1 MHLAVSASIGHA
13 RREIEGW
20 GMNKSWMVR
29 AERDGRL
36 FDAFKEKSA
45 VAIGWNGVGDLSSV
59 KTRKGIADLVASAWP
74 EMKPQSVA
82 MAAGQLH
89 RFVNEIEVGDMVVT
103 YNPSRRVYM
112 LGEIAGPYRYDMSID
127 PEDAQFRPVRWQ
139 GEVGRDLLSVES
151 RNSLGSISTLFRIP
165 IEVADELKKALT
177 SGQPVKAEAV
187 AAITD
192 AVEDDLFKSME
203 SRAHE
208 FIKDR
213 VNALGWDDMQELVAG
228 LLRSLGYKT
237 RVSEVGP
244 DRGKDI
250 VASPDGF
257 GFEAPRIVVE
267 VKHRK
272 GAMGAPDVRSFL
284 GGRHPQDKGLYV
296 STGGF
301 TREARYEAERANIPL
316 ALMDLDELAKSL
328 LEQYDKLDLET
339 QQLVPLKRIFVP
351 AWV

>member
-1 MHLAVSASIGHA
+1 
-13 RREIEGW
+13 
-20 GMNKSWMVR
+20 MVR

-36 FDAFKEKSA
+36 FDAFKENSA
-45 VAIGWNGVGDLSSV
+45 VAIGWNEVGDLSGIKS
-59 KTRKGIADLVASAWP
+59 RKAITDLVTAAWP
-74 EMKPQSVA
+74 ETKPQSAA

-89 RFVNEIEVGDMVVT
+89 RFVNEIEVGDMIVT
-103 YNPSRRVYM
+103 YNPSRRVY
-112 LGEIAGPYRYDMSID
+112 LIGEVAGPYRYDISID
-127 PEDAQFRPVRWQ
+127 PEDAQVRPVRWS

-165 IEVADELKKALT
+165 TTVAAELEKALV
-177 SGQPVKAEAV
+177 SGQSLKVEIASVPPEAN
-187 AAITD
+187 
-192 AVEDDLFKSME
+192 EDDLFKSME

-208 FIKDR
+208 FIKDK
-213 VNALGWDDMQELVAG
+213 VNVLIWDDMQELVAG

-237 RVSEVGP
+237 RVSEAGP

-257 GFEAPRIVVE
+257 GFESPRIVVE

-316 ALMDLDELAKSL
+316 ALMDLDDLVKTL
-328 LEQYDKLDLET
+328 LEQYEKLDLAT
-339 QQLVPLKRIFVP
+339 QQLIPLKRIYIP
-351 AWV
+351 A

>member
-1 MHLAVSASIGHA
+1 
-13 RREIEGW
+13 
-20 GMNKSWMVR
+20 MVR

-45 VAIGWNGVGDLSSV
+45 VAIGWNEVGDLSAV
-59 KTRKGIADLVASAWP
+59 KTRKAITDLVTAAWP
-74 EMKPQSVA
+74 ETKPQSAA

-89 RFVNEIEVGDMVVT
+89 RFVNEIEVGDMIVT
-103 YNPSRRVYM
+103 YNPSRRVY
-112 LGEIAGPYRYDMSID
+112 LIGEVAGPYRYDTSID
-127 PEDAQFRPVRWQ
+127 PEDAQVRPVRWS

-165 IEVADELKKALT
+165 TEVAAELKKTLS
-177 SGQPVKAEAV
+177 SGQPAKVEMATASTEAS
-187 AAITD
+187 
-192 AVEDDLFKSME
+192 EDDLFKSME
-203 SRAHE
+203 SRARE
-208 FIKDR
+208 FIKDK
-213 VNALGWDDMQELVAG
+213 VNALAWDDMQELVAG

-237 RVSEVGP
+237 RVSEAGP

-257 GFEAPRIVVE
+257 GFESPRIVVE

-316 ALMDLDELAKSL
+316 ALMDLDDLVKSL
-328 LEQYDKLDLET
+328 LEQYEKLDLET

-351 AWV
+351 AWT

>member
-1 MHLAVSASIGHA
+1 MCMS
-13 RREIEGW
+13 
-20 GMNKSWMVR
+20 KSWMVR

-45 VAIGWNGVGDLSSV
+45 VAIGWNGVGDLSNV

-74 EMKPQSVA
+74 ESKPQSNA

-103 YNPSRRVYM
+103 YNPSRRVYL
-112 LGEIAGPYRYDMSID
+112 LGEIAGAYRYDTSID
-127 PEDAQFRPVRWQ
+127 LDDAQYRPVHWQ
-139 GEVGRDLLSVES
+139 GEVSRDLLSVES
-151 RNSLGSISTLFRIP
+151 RNSLGAISTLFRISN
-165 IEVADELKKALT
+165 EVAAELKRALA
-177 SGQPVKAEAV
+177 SGQPMKPEA
-187 AAITD
+187 AAATTET
-192 AVEDDLFKSME
+192 AEDDVFKSME

-208 FIKDR
+208 FIKDK
-213 VNALGWDDMQELVAG
+213 VNALAWDDMQELVAG

-237 RVSEVGP
+237 RVSEAGP

-257 GFEAPRIVVE
+257 GFESPRIVVE

-272 GAMGAPDVRSFL
+272 GTMGAPDVRSFL

-316 ALMDLDELAKSL
+316 ALMDLDDLVKSL
-328 LEQYDKLDLET
+328 LEQYEKLDLET

-351 AWV
+351 AWS

>member
-1 MHLAVSASIGHA
+1 MS
-13 RREIEGW
+13 
-20 GMNKSWMVR
+20 KSWMVR
-29 AERDGRL
+29 ADRNGRL
-36 FDAFKEKSA
+36 FDVFKDKLA
-45 VAIGWNGVGDLSSV
+45 VAIGWGDIGDLTQFKSR
-59 KTRKGIADLVASAWP
+59 KTIAEKVATTWP
-74 EMKPQSVA
+74 EMKPQGVA

-89 RFVNEIEVGDMVVT
+89 RFVNEIELGDMVVT
-103 YNPSRRVYM
+103 YDPSRRVYL
-112 LGEIAGPYRYDMSID
+112 LGEISGGYRFDDSID
-127 PEDAQFRPVRWQ
+127 AAYPNIRPVRWQ
-139 GEVGRDLLSVES
+139 GEVSRDLLSAES
-151 RNSLGSISTLFRIP
+151 RNSLGSISTLFKISND
-165 IEVADELKKALT
+165 VAAELKKTMVL
-177 SGQPVKAEAV
+177 GQPLKAELV
-187 AAITD
+187 STTLD
-192 AVEDDLFKSME
+192 VTEDDLFKSME

-208 FIKDR
+208 FIKDK
-213 VNALGWDDMQELVAG
+213 VNALAWDDMQELVAG

-237 RVSEVGP
+237 RVSDVGP

-257 GFEAPRIVVE
+257 GFESPRIVVE

-316 ALMDLDELAKSL
+316 ALMDLDELVKSL

-351 AWV
+351 AWS

>member
-1 MHLAVSASIGHA
+1 
-13 RREIEGW
+13 
-20 GMNKSWMVR
+20 MVR

-45 VAIGWNGVGDLSSV
+45 VAIGWNEVGDLSAV
-59 KTRKGIADLVASAWP
+59 KTRKAITDLVTATWP
-74 EMKPQSVA
+74 ETKPQSAA

-89 RFVNEIEVGDMVVT
+89 RFVNEIEVGDMIVT
-103 YNPSRRVYM
+103 YNPSRRVY
-112 LGEIAGPYRYDMSID
+112 LIGEVAGPYRYDTSID
-127 PEDAQFRPVRWQ
+127 PEDAQVRPVRWS

-165 IEVADELKKALT
+165 TEVAAELKKTLS
-177 SGQPVKAEAV
+177 SGQPAKVEMATASTEAS
-187 AAITD
+187 
-192 AVEDDLFKSME
+192 EDDLFKSME
-203 SRAHE
+203 SRARE
-208 FIKDR
+208 FIKDK
-213 VNALGWDDMQELVAG
+213 VNALAWDDMQELVAG

-237 RVSEVGP
+237 RVSEAGP

-257 GFEAPRIVVE
+257 GFESPRIVVE

-316 ALMDLDELAKSL
+316 ALMDLDDLVKSL
-328 LEQYDKLDLET
+328 LEQYEKLDLET

-351 AWV
+351 AWT

>member
-1 MHLAVSASIGHA
+1 MT
-13 RREIEGW
+13 
-20 GMNKSWMVR
+20 KSWMVR
-29 AERDGRL
+29 AERNGRL
-36 FDAFKEKSA
+36 FDAFKEQSA
-45 VAIGWNGVGDLSSV
+45 VAIGWGAVGDLGQV
-59 KTRKGIADLVASAWP
+59 KNRKAIADKIAATWP
-74 EMKPQSVA
+74 EIKPQGVA

-89 RFVNEIEVGDMVVT
+89 RFVNEIAVGDMIVT
-103 YNPSRRVYM
+103 YDPSRRVYL
-112 LGEIAGPYRYDMSID
+112 LGEITGAYRFD
-127 PEDAQFRPVRWQ
+127 PIVDPADPHVRPVRWE
-139 GEVGRDLLSVES
+139 GEVSRDLLSVDS
-151 RNSLGSISTLFRIP
+151 RNSLGSISTLFRISS
-165 IEVADELKKALT
+165 EVAGELKQALA
-177 SGQPVKAEAV
+177 SGEPIKVEPLLENSQAAE
-187 AAITD
+187 
-192 AVEDDLFKSME
+192 EDVFESMA

-213 VNALGWDDMQELVAG
+213 VNALSWEDMQDLVAG

-237 RVSEVGP
+237 RVSDAGP

-257 GFEAPRIVVE
+257 GFESPRIVVE

-316 ALMDLDELAKSL
+316 ALMDLDELVMSL
-328 LEQYDKLDLET
+328 LEQYHKLDLET

-351 AWV
+351 AWS

>member
-1 MHLAVSASIGHA
+1 
-13 RREIEGW
+13 
-20 GMNKSWMVR
+20 MVR

-36 FDAFKEKSA
+36 FEAFREKSA
-45 VAIGWNGVGDLSSV
+45 VAIGWNEVGNLSAV
-59 KTRKGIADLVASAWP
+59 KTRKAISDLVTAAWP
-74 EMKPQSVA
+74 ETKPQSAA

-89 RFVNEIEVGDMVVT
+89 RFVNEIDVGDMIVT
-103 YNPSRRVYM
+103 YNPSRRVY
-112 LGEIAGPYRYDMSID
+112 LIGEVAGPYRYDTSID
-127 PEDAQFRPVRWQ
+127 PEDAQVRPVRWD

-165 IEVADELKKALT
+165 TEVAAELKKALA
-177 SGQPVKAEAV
+177 SGLPAKIES
-187 AAITD
+187 AAASTE
-192 AVEDDLFKSME
+192 VSENDLFKSME

-208 FIKDR
+208 FIKDK
-213 VNALGWDDMQELVAG
+213 VNALSWDDMQDLVAG
-228 LLRSLGYKT
+228 ILRSLGYKT
-237 RVSEVGP
+237 RVSEAGP

-257 GFEAPRIVVE
+257 GFESPRIVVE

-272 GAMGAPDVRSFL
+272 GAMGAADIRSFL

-301 TREARYEAERANIPL
+301 SREARYEAERANIPL
-316 ALMDLDELAKSL
+316 ALMDLDDMVKSL

-351 AWV
+351 AWG

>member
-1 MHLAVSASIGHA
+1 MS
-13 RREIEGW
+13 
-20 GMNKSWMVR
+20 KSWMVR

-45 VAIGWNGVGDLSSV
+45 VAIGWNEVGDLSAV
-59 KTRKGIADLVASAWP
+59 KTRKAITDLVTAAWP
-74 EMKPQSVA
+74 ETKPQSAA

-89 RFVNEIEVGDMVVT
+89 RFVNEIEVGDMIVT
-103 YNPSRRVYM
+103 YNPSRRVY
-112 LGEIAGPYRYDMSID
+112 LIGEVAGPYRYDTSID
-127 PEDAQFRPVRWQ
+127 PEDAQVRPVRWS

-165 IEVADELKKALT
+165 TEVAAELKKTLS
-177 SGQPVKAEAV
+177 SGQPAKVEMATASTEAS
-187 AAITD
+187 
-192 AVEDDLFKSME
+192 EDDLFKSME
-203 SRAHE
+203 SRARE
-208 FIKDR
+208 FIKDK
-213 VNALGWDDMQELVAG
+213 VNALAWDDMQELVAG

-237 RVSEVGP
+237 RVSEAGP

-257 GFEAPRIVVE
+257 GFESPRIVVE

-316 ALMDLDELAKSL
+316 ALMDLDDLVKSL
-328 LEQYDKLDLET
+328 LEQYEKLDLET

-351 AWV
+351 AWT

>member
-1 MHLAVSASIGHA
+1 MS
-13 RREIEGW
+13 
-20 GMNKSWMVR
+20 KSWMVR
-29 AERDGRL
+29 AERNGRL
-36 FDAFKEKSA
+36 FDAFKEHSA
-45 VAIGWNGVGDLSSV
+45 VAIGWNEVGDLTNV
-59 KTRKGIADLVASAWP
+59 KTRKAISDLVLAAWP
-74 EMKPQSVA
+74 ETKLQSVA

-89 RFVNEIEVGDMVVT
+89 RFVNEIDVGDMVVT
-103 YNPSRRVYM
+103 YNPSQRVY
-112 LGEIAGPYRYDMSID
+112 LIGEVAGPYRYDSSVD
-127 PEDAQFRPVRWQ
+127 PDDAQFRPVRWQ
-139 GEVGRDLLSVES
+139 GEVSRDLLTLES
-151 RNSLGSISTLFRIP
+151 RNSLGSISTLFRISND
-165 IEVADELKKALT
+165 VTLELRKAMT
-177 SGQPVKAEAV
+177 SGQSAKAETV
-187 AAITD
+187 AASTD
-192 AVEDDLFKSME
+192 ATEDDLFQSME

-213 VNALGWDDMQELVAG
+213 VNALAWDEMQELVAG
-228 LLRSLGYKT
+228 VLRSLGYKT
-237 RVSEVGP
+237 RVSEAGP

-257 GFEAPRIVVE
+257 GFESPRIVVE

-316 ALMDLDELAKSL
+316 ALMDLDDLVKSL
-328 LEQYDKLDLET
+328 LEQYEKLDLQT

-351 AWV
+351 A

>member
-1 MHLAVSASIGHA
+1 MS
-13 RREIEGW
+13 
-20 GMNKSWMVR
+20 KSWMVR

-36 FDAFKEKSA
+36 FDAFREKSA
-45 VAIGWNGVGDLSSV
+45 VAIGWNEVGDLSDK
-59 KTRKGIADLVASAWP
+59 KTRKAIADLVTTAWS
-74 EMKPQSVA
+74 EMKPQAAA

-89 RFVNEIEVGDMVVT
+89 RFVNEIETGDMIVT
-103 YNPSRRVYM
+103 YNPSQRLYLV
-112 LGEIAGPYRYDMSID
+112 GEATGPYRYDASID
-127 PEDAQFRPVRWQ
+127 PDDAQFRPVRWQ
-139 GEVGRDLLSVES
+139 GEVSRDLLSVAS

-165 IEVADELKKALT
+165 TEVAAELKKALA
-177 SGQPVKAEAV
+177 SGQPVKAET
-187 AAITD
+187 AIGIGEAT
-192 AVEDDLFKSME
+192 EDDLFNSME

-208 FIKDR
+208 FIKDK
-213 VNALGWDDMQELVAG
+213 VNALTWDEMQELVAG
-228 LLRSLGYKT
+228 VLRSLGYKT
-237 RVSEVGP
+237 RVSAAGP

-257 GFEAPRIVVE
+257 GFEPPRIVVE

-272 GAMGAPDVRSFL
+272 GAMGAPDIRSFL

-316 ALMDLDELAKSL
+316 ALMDLDELVKTL

-351 AWV
+351 TWSQLQS

>member
-1 MHLAVSASIGHA
+1 MS
-13 RREIEGW
+13 
-20 GMNKSWMVR
+20 KSWMVR

-45 VAIGWNGVGDLSSV
+45 VAIGWNEVGDLSNV
-59 KTRKGIADLVASAWP
+59 KTRKAISDLVTATWP
-74 EMKPQSVA
+74 ETKPQSVA
-82 MAAGQLH
+82 MVAGQLH
-89 RFVNEIEVGDMVVT
+89 RFVNEVDVGDMVVT

-112 LGEIAGPYRYDMSID
+112 IGEIAGSYRYDTLVD
-127 PEDAQFRPVRWQ
+127 PEDAQVRPVHWQ
-139 GEVGRDLLSVES
+139 GEVSRDLLSVES
-151 RNSLGSISTLFRIP
+151 RNSLGAISTLFRISND
-165 IEVADELKKALT
+165 VAAELKKAMV
-177 SGQPVKAEAV
+177 SGQPVKLEAV
-187 AAITD
+187 ATTD
-192 AVEDDLFKSME
+192 ATEDDLFKSME

-208 FIKDR
+208 FIKDK
-213 VNALGWDDMQELVAG
+213 VNALAWDDMQELVAG

-237 RVSEVGP
+237 RVSDAGP

-257 GFEAPRIVVE
+257 GFESPRIVVE

-272 GAMGAPDVRSFL
+272 GTMGAPDVRRFL

-316 ALMDLDELAKSL
+316 ALMDLDDLVKSL
-328 LEQYDKLDLET
+328 LEQYGKLDLEA

-351 AWV
+351 AWT

>member
-1 MHLAVSASIGHA
+1 MS
-13 RREIEGW
+13 
-20 GMNKSWMVR
+20 KSWMVR

-45 VAIGWNGVGDLSSV
+45 VAIGWNEVGDLSAV
-59 KTRKGIADLVASAWP
+59 KTRKAVADLVTAAWP
-74 EMKPQSVA
+74 ETKAQSVA

-89 RFVNEIEVGDMVVT
+89 RFVNEIEVGDMIVT
-103 YNPSRRVYM
+103 YNPSRRVY
-112 LGEIAGPYRYDMSID
+112 LIGEVAGPYRYDTSID
-127 PEDAQFRPVRWQ
+127 PADAQYRPVKWQ

-165 IEVADELKKALT
+165 TEVAAELRKTLA
-177 SGQPVKAEAV
+177 SGHPMPTEIAAATTEAN
-187 AAITD
+187 
-192 AVEDDLFKSME
+192 EDDLFKSME
-203 SRAHE
+203 SRARE
-208 FIKDR
+208 FIKDK
-213 VNALGWDDMQELVAG
+213 VNALAWDDMQELVAG

-237 RVSEVGP
+237 RVSEAGP

-257 GFEAPRIVVE
+257 GFESPRIVVE

-316 ALMDLDELAKSL
+316 ALMDLDDLVKSL
-328 LEQYDKLDLET
+328 LEQYEKLDLET

-351 AWV
+351 AWS

>member
-1 MHLAVSASIGHA
+1 MT
-13 RREIEGW
+13 
-20 GMNKSWMVR
+20 KSWMVR
-29 AERDGRL
+29 AERNGRL
-36 FDAFKEKSA
+36 FDVFKEQSA
-45 VAIGWNGVGDLSSV
+45 VAIGWNDVGDLSSV
-59 KTRKGIADLVASAWP
+59 KTRKAIADLVTEAWP
-74 EMKPQSVA
+74 ETKTQAVA

-89 RFVNEIEVGDMVVT
+89 RFVNEIQIGDMVVT
-103 YNPSRRVYM
+103 YDPSRRVYL
-112 LGEIAGPYRYDMSID
+112 LGEVSGPYRYDTSLD
-127 PEDAQFRPVRWQ
+127 PEDAQYRPVRWQ
-139 GEVGRDLLSVES
+139 GEVSRDLLSVES
-151 RNSLGSISTLFRIP
+151 RNSLGSISTLFKIP
-165 IEVADELKKALT
+165 PEVSAELRKVLA
-177 SGQPVKAEAV
+177 SGQAVMPEATP
-187 AAITD
+187 ATTD
-192 AVEDDLFKSME
+192 ASEDDLFKSME

-208 FIKDR
+208 FIKDK
-213 VNALGWDDMQELVAG
+213 VSALAWDDMQELVAG

-237 RVSEVGP
+237 RVSEAGP

-257 GFEAPRIVVE
+257 GFESPRIVVE

-316 ALMDLDELAKSL
+316 ALMDLDDLVKSL
-328 LEQYDKLDLET
+328 LEQYEKLDLET

-351 AWV
+351 AWS

>member
-1 MHLAVSASIGHA
+1 MS
-13 RREIEGW
+13 
-20 GMNKSWMVR
+20 KSWMVR

-45 VAIGWNGVGDLSSV
+45 VAIGWNEVGDLSTV
-59 KTRKGIADLVASAWP
+59 KTRKAIADLVASAWP
-74 EMKPQSVA
+74 ETKPQSVA
-82 MAAGQLH
+82 MVAGQLH
-89 RFVNEIEVGDMVVT
+89 RFVNEINVGDMVVT
-103 YNPSRRVYM
+103 YNPSRRVYL
-112 LGEIAGPYRYDMSID
+112 LGEIAGPYRHDTSID
-127 PEDAQFRPVRWQ
+127 PEDAQFRSVRWQ

-165 IEVADELKKALT
+165 TEVAADLKKALA
-177 SGQPVKAEAV
+177 SGQPAKAEAV
-187 AAITD
+187 AATTD
-192 AVEDDLFKSME
+192 ATEDDLFKSME

-208 FIKDR
+208 FIKDK
-213 VNALGWDDMQELVAG
+213 VNALAWDNMQELVAG

-237 RVSEVGP
+237 RVSEAGP
-244 DRGKDI
+244 DRGRDI
-250 VASPDGF
+250 IASPDGF
-257 GFEAPRIVVE
+257 GFESPRIVVE

-316 ALMDLDELAKSL
+316 ALLDLDDLVKSL
-328 LEQYDKLDLET
+328 LEQYDNLDLET
-339 QQLVPLKRIFVP
+339 QQLVPLKRILVP
-351 AWV
+351 AWA

>member
-1 MHLAVSASIGHA
+1 MG
-13 RREIEGW
+13 
-20 GMNKSWMVR
+20 KSWMVR

-36 FDAFKEKSA
+36 FDAFREKSA

-59 KTRKGIADLVASAWP
+59 KTRKAVSDIVTAALPG
-74 EMKPQSVA
+74 MKPQAVA

-103 YNPSRRVYM
+103 YNPSRRVYL
-112 LGEIAGPYRYDMSID
+112 LGEIAGPYRYDTSL
-127 PEDAQFRPVRWQ
+127 DAQDGQFRPVRWH
-139 GEVGRDLLSVES
+139 GEVSRDLLSLGS

-165 IEVADELKKALT
+165 PEVAQELKKALT
-177 SGQPVKAEAV
+177 SGQPTAGEPVALATEA
-187 AAITD
+187 A
-192 AVEDDLFKSME
+192 EDDLFQSME
-203 SRAHE
+203 SRARE
-208 FIKDR
+208 FIKDK
-213 VNALGWDDMQELVAG
+213 VNALAWDDMQELVAG

-237 RVSEVGP
+237 RVSEAGP

-257 GFEAPRIVVE
+257 GFESPRIVVE

-272 GAMGAPDVRSFL
+272 GAMGAPDVRKFL

-316 ALMDLDELAKSL
+316 ALMDLDDLVKSL
-328 LEQYDKLDLET
+328 LEQYEKLDLET

-351 AWV
+351 AWS